1 MEKASVFMNN
11 RTQAVRLPLSA
22 RFDDSVKAV
31 MVRVVGRQRIL
42 TPVGE
47 TWTDYFQR
55 PGLDDDF
62 MPERDQGVS
71 AEREAF

>member
-11 RTQAVRLPLSA
+11 RTQAVRLPVSA
-22 RFDDSVKAV
+22 RFDEGVKAV
-31 MVRVVGRQRIL
+31 HVRVVGQQRIL

-47 TWTDYFQR
+47 TWTDFFQR
-55 PGLDDDF
+55 PALDDDF
-62 MPERDQGVS
+62 MSERDPGIQ

>member
-11 RTQAVRLPLSA
+11 RTQAVRLPVSA
-22 RFDDSVKAV
+22 RFDEGVKSVA
-31 MVRVVGRQRIL
+31 VRVVGQQRIL
-42 TPVGE
+42 TPVSE

-62 MPERDQGVS
+62 MPERDQGIQ